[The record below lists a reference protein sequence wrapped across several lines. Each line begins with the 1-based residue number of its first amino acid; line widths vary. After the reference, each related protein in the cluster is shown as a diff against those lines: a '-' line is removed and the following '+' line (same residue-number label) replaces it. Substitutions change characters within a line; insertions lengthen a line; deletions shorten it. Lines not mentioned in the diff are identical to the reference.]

1 MKMTKQTYAPGTH
14 PSLPA
19 PISTTGVIFWL
30 RANLFSS
37 VTNSIITLVSIYL
50 LYLALPA
57 AINWLFLDAT
67 YVGETRKDCA
77 PGGACLA
84 FIGERFNLFVYGFYP
99 AELRWRVNLAAI
111 LLIVASAAVLWDT
124 IQIGRASCRERV

>member
-1 MKMTKQTYAPGTH
+1 MTKQTYAPGTH

-19 PISTTGVIFWL
+19 PISTTGLIYWL
-30 RANLFSS
+30 RVNLFSS
-37 VTNSIITLVSIYL
+37 VANSIITLVSLYL

-57 AINWLFLDAT
+57 SINWLFLDAT

-77 PGGACLA
+77 PDGACLA

-99 AELRWRVNLAAI
+99 EHLRWRVNLA
-111 LLIVASAAVLWDT
+111 LSLIH
-124 IQIGRASCRERV
+124 I